1 MQSCSTVLHSVPLLC
16 LPGNTNKW
24 PHRRLLPKASISLGN
39 ITQAILGPT
48 THAWGPLKGPQAWVQ
63 GTREFPLV
71 FLVGNGSSLLEYKK
85 GSTTGHLMTVG
96 SLRLAILLCKTSTT
110 STWKKPPLDKCIYYF
125 AILVIDKVFE
135 HLISYWYQIIYV
147 VRMVKVKT

>member
-1 MQSCSTVLHSVPLLC
+1 MPSCSTVPCSKPLIC

-71 FLVGNGSSLLEYKK
+71 FLVGNGSSLLEYKR
-85 GSTTGHLMTVG
+85 GPQLGTLWQ
-96 SLRLAILLCKTSTT
+96 LAVYVWQFYFANFNYIYLEKS
-110 STWKKPPLDKCIYYF
+110 PLDKCIYYF

-135 HLISYWYQIIYV
+135 HLISYWYPNNI
-147 VRMVKVKT
+147 RCENG

>member
-1 MQSCSTVLHSVPLLC
+1 MQSCSTVLCSKPLLC

-48 THAWGPLKGPQAWVQ
+48 THAWGLSRASSLGSRNRRNFLWFSWLGMEVVCWSIKRGPQL
-63 GTREFPLV
+63 GTLWQLAVYVWQFY
-71 FLVGNGSSLLEYKK
+71 FANFNYIYLEK
-85 GSTTGHLMTVG
+85 S
-96 SLRLAILLCKTSTT
+96 
-110 STWKKPPLDKCIYYF
+110 PLDKCIYYF

-135 HLISYWYQIIYV
+135 HLISYWYPNNI
-147 VRMVKVKT
+147 RCENG